1 MYIHTHVCLY
11 SLLLCY
17 VFICMLLHVQAN
29 TCSKVSY
36 KILSWRGK
44 IGWQQDDS
52 SVRNACVPTRG
63 VWGHASQ
70 ENLHPLRLLLME
82 SRTKTVAGGRKIP
95 APPSYETLCTVCIN
109 IPSCYTFLVSD
120 VRMWLYEVSVNN
132 MYSHTNL
139 LPIALNQ
146 TTNLH
151 IAYHMLIHSRLHWHR
166 NWRICGWRQWQ
177 EILVPP
183 HRWPQ
188 PELRCCH
195 WEHSWT

>member
-95 APPSYETLCTVCIN
+95 APPLVWNPVYCVYKYPFLLYIFSEWCEDVTVWSVGEQHVQSHQPLTHCIEPN
-109 IPSCYTFLVSD
+109 YQFTHS
-120 VRMWLYEVSVNN
+120 
-132 MYSHTNL
+132 
-139 LPIALNQ
+139 LPHAD
-146 TTNLH
+146 
-151 IAYHMLIHSRLHWHR
+151 S
-166 NWRICGWRQWQ
+166 
-177 EILVPP
+177 
-183 HRWPQ
+183 
-188 PELRCCH
+188 
-195 WEHSWT
+195 